1 MQNMTKTTGKT
12 TPTINLEIY
21 SQLLVKYQPRI
32 IQTEEE
38 NENFLEVVD
47 ELMSREN
54 LTNEEDTILD
64 LLVKL
69 IEDFEEKHY
78 PLNNSTPRSVML
90 HLMEAQNLSA
100 SNLVEIFGSSENVD
114 KVMTGKLEI
123 NVEQAVA
130 LGKMLHVDFSL
141 FINQ

>member
-1 MQNMTKTTGKT
+1 MTKTTGKT
-12 TPTINLEIY
+12 TLTINSDIY
-21 SQLLVKYQPRI
+21 SQLLVKYQPKI

-38 NENFLEVVD
+38 NENFLEVVE

-78 PLNNSTPRSVML
+78 PLNGSTPRSVML
-90 HLMEAQNLSA
+90 HLMEAQNISA

-114 KVMTGKLEI
+114 KVVSGELEI
-123 NVEQAVA
+123 NLEQAVA
-130 LGKMLHVDFSL
+130 LGKMLHVDSSL
-141 FINQ
+141 FLN